1 MEPNGVLLDK
11 PLFGGKI
18 IVILYDVDETF
29 GKEILD
35 ETYEF
40 ALKLQKTFNFY
51 DNESE
56 LSILNKKRKLT
67 VSHDLLHVIKNAL
80 GFCRLTEGQYDIS
93 LGKNILEKKEG
104 KEVKQLSK
112 LECSYKDIKILGGT
126 IILKHPDAMI
136 DLGSIA
142 KGYITDKIVE
152 FLEKQGIENFIID
165 SRGDIFIF
173 GDYMHILKI
182 QHPREK
188 DKSVCK
194 LKLNNI
200 AVATS
205 GDYRQYKDSFDNSH
219 ILNQKEIVSIT
230 VAADTLEQ
238 ADAWSTALFV
248 CNDKKRGELLK
259 NKKEIKVLTIDN
271 ALALKTYNGFDS
283 LFYEKD
289 NKEAMITK

>member
-93 LGKNILEKKEG
+93 LGKNILEKKGAFDTLNELKNLPPALKEERKLLRIKEG
-104 KEVKQLSK
+104 L
-112 LECSYKDIKILGGT
+112 KDRRE
-126 IILKHPDAMI
+126 D
-136 DLGSIA
+136 
-142 KGYITDKIVE
+142 DKI
-152 FLEKQGIENFIID
+152 
-165 SRGDIFIF
+165 SR
-173 GDYMHILKI
+173 
-182 QHPREK
+182 QHFK
-188 DKSVCK
+188 
-194 LKLNNI
+194 
-200 AVATS
+200 T
-205 GDYRQYKDSFDNSH
+205 
-219 ILNQKEIVSIT
+219 
-230 VAADTLEQ
+230 
-238 ADAWSTALFV
+238 
-248 CNDKKRGELLK
+248 KRRS
-259 NKKEIKVLTIDN
+259 N
-271 ALALKTYNGFDS
+271 
-283 LFYEKD
+283 
-289 NKEAMITK
+289 